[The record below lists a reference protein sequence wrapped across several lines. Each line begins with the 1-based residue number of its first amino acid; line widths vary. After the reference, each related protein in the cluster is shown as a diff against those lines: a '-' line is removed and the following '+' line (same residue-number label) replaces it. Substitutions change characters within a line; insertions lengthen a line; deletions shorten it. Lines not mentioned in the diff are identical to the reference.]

1 MKSPN
6 HLDNSKTRE
15 TSSMLKDFKP
25 KDMSYIIMIIVILM
39 CVIVLA
45 METVDA
51 CFAILCFIV
60 TLMAGL
66 FYLIFFDVD

>member
-1 MKSPN
+1 
-6 HLDNSKTRE
+6 
-15 TSSMLKDFKP
+15 MLKDFKP